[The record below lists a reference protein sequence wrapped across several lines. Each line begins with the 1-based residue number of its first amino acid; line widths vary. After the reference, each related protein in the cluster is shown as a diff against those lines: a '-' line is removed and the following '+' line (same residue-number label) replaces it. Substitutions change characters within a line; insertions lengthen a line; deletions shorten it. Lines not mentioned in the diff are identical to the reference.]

1 MAPRLVVACLAALAL
16 AAPAHAAVRPVSGT
30 APAALRGFLLRV
42 DEPRERVF
50 SRTPSFA
57 WNPVPGA
64 VRYEFQLSTS
74 SLFREGGIVYRDET
88 LTSPAA
94 AVPISLP
101 WITGNPYSLYARVRA
116 VLPRT
121 ITPWSSSFGFNMRWP
136 STPQPIATQPGLI
149 RWTPVEGATG
159 YHVWYLFPN
168 GAQKIFPV
176 STNVADQ
183 REWYT
188 FHQGSTYSGQV
199 KWRIRAVR
207 TVTGAAANGLPVVSH
222 GPWSPIYTTKNP
234 AFATGKLALHGT
246 ISDAISTPSQPTEHR
261 LMPAFTFSGNAG
273 LYGGTAELYRVYV
286 FTDSDCVNVVFRS
299 AIVGS
304 PAYAPRPVGGPLP
317 LPHDAAGIAAARTQ
331 FFFNSGDEGATFS
344 YDLER
349 VKATEAEPA
358 ATPHQPAAPQQ
369 AAAAQPQPPK
379 EGQAPAAAPAPA
391 FAPPAAEGAP
401 VDLWDTD
408 FPRGRYYWTVIPV
421 STAAPVA
428 LASTL
433 AQAAGLGGTTV
444 TVSTTGFAANDVIAI
459 GTGATL
465 ETATVVSVAGNTLT
479 LSSALKFGHGAGE
492 TVAKSGGALEYRDQ
506 ELAQEACEAG
516 RIASFGK
523 TSEPVVTASAAPY
536 ASGLSPNGRLV
547 AAASSTPSF
556 YGRPLV
562 AWTPALGAKTYE
574 VQWSRT
580 RYPFRAQGL
589 LPTYSTAATLPLT
602 PGTWWYRVRGIN
614 YSVPTGAQ
622 PMSWSDPAMLRVTRP
637 TFKIV
642 GGKRR

>member
-1 MAPRLVVACLAALAL
+1 MAPRLVVACIAALAL
-16 AAPAHAAVRPVSGT
+16 AAPAHAAVRPVSGA
-30 APAALRGFLLRV
+30 APTALRAFLLRV

-50 SRTPSFA
+50 ARTPSFA
-57 WNPVPGA
+57 WNPVAGA
-64 VRYEFQLSTS
+64 LRYEFQLSTS
-74 SLFREGGIVYRDET
+74 NRFTEGGIVYRDEAV
-88 LTSPAA
+88 TSPAA

-116 VLPRT
+116 VLART
-121 ITPWSSSFGFNMRWP
+121 STPWSAPYGFSMRWP
-136 STPQPIATQPGLI
+136 STPQPIATQPGLV

-168 GAQKIFPV
+168 GTQKIFPV
-176 STNVADQ
+176 TTNVADQ

-188 FHQGSTYSGQV
+188 FHQGSTFSGQV

-207 TVTGAAANGLPVVSH
+207 TISGASANGLPAVSY

-234 AFATGKLALHGT
+234 AFTTGKLTLHGT
-246 ISDAISTPSQPTEHR
+246 ISDAISTPSQPTAHR

-317 LPHDAAGIAAARTQ
+317 LPHDAAGIAAARSQ
-331 FFFNSGDEGATFS
+331 FFVNTGDEGPTFS
-344 YDLER
+344 FDLDR

-358 ATPHQPAAPQQ
+358 PAPHQPKPPTSSSTATAAAP
-369 AAAAQPQPPK
+369 K
-379 EGQAPAAAPAPA
+379 TGSSPAATPAPA
-391 FAPPAAEGAP
+391 FEPPVAEGAP

-408 FPRGRYYWTVIPV
+408 FPRGRYYWTVVPV
-421 STAAPVA
+421 STVAAVS
-428 LASTL
+428 LATTL
-433 AQAAGLGGTTV
+433 AGAAAAGGTTV
-444 TVSTTGFAANDVIAI
+444 SVSTPGFAPGDVVTI
-459 GTGATL
+459 GSGTTL
-465 ETATVVSVAGNTLT
+465 ETTTVVSVSGNALT
-479 LSSALKFGHGAGE
+479 LAAALKFGHGAGE
-492 TVAKSGGALEYRDQ
+492 TVAKTGGALEYRDQ
-506 ELAQEACEAG
+506 ELAQEACAS
-516 RIASFGK
+516 RRVASFGK

-536 ASGLSPNGRLV
+536 ASGLSTTGRLT
-547 AAASSTPSF
+547 AAASSTPRF
-556 YGRPLV
+556 YGSPLV

-574 VQWSRT
+574 VQWSKT

-589 LPTYSTAATLPLT
+589 LPTYSTAVTLPLT

-622 PMSWSDPAMLRVTRP
+622 PMSWSDPAMLRVARP
-637 TFKIV
+637 TFKVV
-642 GGKRR
+642 GKKR